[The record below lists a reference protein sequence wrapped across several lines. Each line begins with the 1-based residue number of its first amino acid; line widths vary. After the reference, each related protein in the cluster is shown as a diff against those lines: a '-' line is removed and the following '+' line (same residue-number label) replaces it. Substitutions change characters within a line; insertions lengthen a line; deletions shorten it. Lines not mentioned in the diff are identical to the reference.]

1 MVNPGR
7 TARSERKTKET
18 DIVVSLNLDGTGTCE
33 ISTGIPNAVFLPK
46 PFSLSDLTETVRRQ
60 LH

>member
-1 MVNPGR
+1 MLQAHPGV
-7 TARSERKTKET
+7 K
-18 DIVVSLNLDGTGTCE
+18 VVFVSGYAEDTFDE
-33 ISTGIPNAVFLPK
+33 MSVGIPGSVFLPK